1 MTQNQVK
8 SSQVDLTWL
17 EVQVRDFW
25 LDLTW
30 LENWKGGQRLD
41 FDLNL
46 RWHGVY
52 HSESTRGW
60 GHGVQGGDRMYIYG
74 RNPSPSSDNFSF
86 GYWLDLTWSRFLTF
100 RLDLTWLDIF
110 LKIHR
115 LDLAWQLIWLDNW
128 LVDWNGPIGQ
138 SNQWAGSLNTALQ
151 NQVVC
156 NYRCNT
162 NDILIVLW
170 CL

>member
-1 MTQNQVK
+1 MLVNKYDWFEISKFKWPIPSPVIRDHQVGLKWPKIK

-52 HSESTRGW
+52 HSESTMGW
-60 GHGVQGGDRMYIYG
+60 GHGVQGGDRMCIYG
-74 RNPSPSSDNFSF
+74 TNPSPSSDNFSF

-115 LDLAWQLIWLDNW
+115 LDLTIFNVILIWLDLTW
-128 LVDWNGPIGQ
+128 KIFE
-138 SNQWAGSLNTALQ
+138 
-151 NQVVC
+151 
-156 NYRCNT
+156 
-162 NDILIVLW
+162 I
-170 CL
+170 